1 MLEGPGAANIG
12 LVRRKTPIQPID
24 PLHPQPRH
32 VQRAVAVLEEGG
44 IVSYP
49 TDTYYALGCD
59 LFQKKAMEKLATLKR
74 RDPGKPFAF
83 LCADLGEVA
92 KYAIVSNE
100 HYRLM
105 RRLLPGP
112 YTFVLE
118 ATRLVPRTAL
128 TRQRQVGVRVP
139 DAPVAIALVK
149 ALGRPLATT
158 SAALPGEEPLLDAA
172 DIQERLG
179 HGIDLILDGGVTLNE
194 PSTVLDLTGPQAL
207 VLREGKGRIE
217 GVVA

>member
-1 MLEGPGAANIG
+1 MDRVAKRA
-12 LVRRKTPIQPID
+12 PIQPVD
-24 PLHPQPRH
+24 PRHPQPRH
-32 VQRAVAVLEEGG
+32 IQRAKTVLQDGG

-59 LFQKKAMEKLATLKR
+59 AFQKKAMERLALLKR
-74 RDPGKPFAF
+74 RDGKKPFAF

-100 HYRLM
+100 SFRLM

-112 YTFVLE
+112 YTIVLD

-139 DAPVAIALVK
+139 DAPVATALVR
-149 ALGRPLATT
+149 ALGHPLATT
-158 SAALPGEEPLLDAA
+158 SAALRSGAA
-172 DIQERLG
+172 DRRGG
-179 HGIDLILDGGVTLNE
+179 HPGTSRARHRPDPRRRRHPQRAVHRARSDR
-194 PSTVLDLTGPQAL
+194 SRSRRAARRQGPA
-207 VLREGKGRIE
+207 
-217 GVVA
+217 

>member
-1 MLEGPGAANIG
+1 VAKPA
-12 LVRRKTPIQPID
+12 PIQPVD
-24 PLHPQPRH
+24 PVHPQPRH
-32 VQRAVAVLEEGG
+32 IARAASVLRDGG

-59 LFQKKAMEKLATLKR
+59 LFQKKALERLAALKR
-74 RDPGKPFAF
+74 RDHRKPFAF
-83 LCADLGEVA
+83 LCSDLGEVA
-92 KYAIVSNE
+92 RYGIISNE
-100 HYRLM
+100 NYRLM

-112 YTFVLE
+112 YTVILE
-118 ATRLVPRTAL
+118 ATRLTPRTSL

-158 SAALPGEEPLLDAA
+158 SASLPGEEPLIDAA
-172 DIQERLG
+172 DIQQHLG
-179 HGIDLILDGGVTLNE
+179 HGIDLVLDGGVILNQ
-194 PSTVLDLTGPQAL
+194 PSTVLDLTGPSPV

-217 GVVA
+217 GVIA

>member
-1 MLEGPGAANIG
+1 MPKPA
-12 LVRRKTPIQPID
+12 PIQPVD
-24 PLHPQPRH
+24 PVHPQPRH
-32 VQRAVAVLEEGG
+32 IARAASVLRDGG

-59 LFQKKAMEKLATLKR
+59 LFQKKALERLAALKR
-74 RDPGKPFAF
+74 RDHRKPFAF
-83 LCADLGEVA
+83 LCSDLGEVA
-92 KYAIVSNE
+92 RYGIVSNE
-100 HYRLM
+100 NYRLM

-112 YTFVLE
+112 YTVILE
-118 ATRLVPRTAL
+118 ATRLTPRTSL

-158 SAALPGEEPLLDAA
+158 SASLPGEEPLIDAA
-172 DIQERLG
+172 DIQQHLG
-179 HGIDLILDGGVTLNE
+179 HGIDLVLDGGVILNQ
-194 PSTVLDLTGPQAL
+194 PSTVLDLTGPSPV

-217 GVVA
+217 GVIA